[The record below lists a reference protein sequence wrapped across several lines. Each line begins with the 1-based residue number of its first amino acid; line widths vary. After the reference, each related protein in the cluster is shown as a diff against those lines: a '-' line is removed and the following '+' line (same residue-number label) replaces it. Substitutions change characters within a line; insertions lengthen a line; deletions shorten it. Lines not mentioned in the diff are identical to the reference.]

1 MRHTSIA
8 QKNASTRNWFKCL
21 LTSSFLHLQHMAISG
36 LCTKEEKEKLTKA
49 ASILVDVREKWDS
62 NWEEVKRNLNK
73 R

>member
-1 MRHTSIA
+1 
-8 QKNASTRNWFKCL
+8 
-21 LTSSFLHLQHMAISG
+21 MAISD